1 MGDYAHHD
9 IGIGHVLNEEGVM
22 EDLAARFDELGRLV
36 PIPHPWDVTEYL
48 ERVAEYRGRPI
59 TLCPIDVGALSGNG
73 CGTGSGLWIAR
84 EDDDVIMYG
93 ADTEWHADHI
103 IAHEIGHMLLGHGG
117 SASGPEAAAADLPLR
132 ELMPSLSL
140 ETIHSVL
147 RRQDYGSERER
158 AAETFADLLLVEAM
172 LPKRSASRFRSTF
185 FRNRHR

>member
-1 MGDYAHHD
+1 
-9 IGIGHVLNEEGVM
+9 M
-22 EDLAARFDELGRLV
+22 EDLAARFEELGRLV
-36 PIPHPWDVTEYL
+36 PIPHPWDMTEYL
-48 ERVAEYRGRPI
+48 ARVAEYRRRPI
-59 TLCPIDVGALSGNG
+59 TLCPIEVGALSGNG

-84 EDDDVIMYG
+84 EGDEVIMYG

-103 IAHEIGHMLLGHGG
+103 IAHEIGHMLLGHGE
-117 SASGPEAAAADLPLR
+117 SAGGAAADDLPLR

-140 ETIHSVL
+140 ETIRSVL

>member
-1 MGDYAHHD
+1 
-9 IGIGHVLNEEGVM
+9 M
-22 EDLAARFDELGRLV
+22 EDLAARFEELGRLV
-36 PIPHPWDVTEYL
+36 PIPDPWDMTEYIA
-48 ERVAEYRGRPI
+48 RVAAYRERPI

-84 EDDDVIMYG
+84 EGDDVIMYG

-103 IAHEIGHMLLGHGG
+103 IAHEVGHMLLGHGG
-117 SASGPEAAAADLPLR
+117 TASGPGAGAADLPLR

-140 ETIHSVL
+140 ETIRSVL

-172 LPKRSASRFRSTF
+172 LPKRSASRFHSTF
-185 FRNRHR
+185 FRNRRR

>member
-1 MGDYAHHD
+1 
-9 IGIGHVLNEEGVM
+9 M
-22 EDLAARFDELGRLV
+22 EDLAARFEELGRLV
-36 PIPHPWDVTEYL
+36 PIPDPWDMTEYI
-48 ERVAEYRGRPI
+48 ERVAAYRARPI
-59 TLCPIDVGALSGNG
+59 TLWPVDVGALAGNG

-103 IAHEIGHMLLGHGG
+103 IAHEVGHMLLGHGET
-117 SASGPEAAAADLPLR
+117 SSGPAADLPLR
-132 ELMPSLSL
+132 ELMPSLSP
-140 ETIHSVL
+140 ETIRSVL
-147 RRQDYGSERER
+147 GRRDYGSERER

>member
-1 MGDYAHHD
+1 
-9 IGIGHVLNEEGVM
+9 M
-22 EDLAARFDELGRLV
+22 EDLAARFEELGRLV
-36 PIPHPWDVTEYL
+36 PIPYPWDITEYIA
-48 ERVAEYRGRPI
+48 RVAEYRGRPI
-59 TLCPIDVGALSGNG
+59 TLCPIDVGALLGNG

-84 EDDDVIMYG
+84 EGDDVIMYG

-103 IAHEIGHMLLGHGG
+103 IAHEIGHMLLGHGAT
-117 SASGPEAAAADLPLR
+117 ASGPGGAAADLPLR

-140 ETIHSVL
+140 ETIRSAL
-147 RRQDYGSERER
+147 RREDYGSDREH

>member
-1 MGDYAHHD
+1 
-9 IGIGHVLNEEGVM
+9 
-22 EDLAARFDELGRLV
+22 
-36 PIPHPWDVTEYL
+36 
-48 ERVAEYRGRPI
+48 
-59 TLCPIDVGALSGNG
+59 
-73 CGTGSGLWIAR
+73 
-84 EDDDVIMYG
+84 MYG
-93 ADTEWHADHI
+93 ADSEWHADHI

-117 SASGPEAAAADLPLR
+117 TASGPGGATADLPLR

-140 ETIHSVL
+140 ETIRSVL

>member
-1 MGDYAHHD
+1 M
-9 IGIGHVLNEEGVM
+9 
-22 EDLAARFDELGRLV
+22 
-36 PIPHPWDVTEYL
+36 
-48 ERVAEYRGRPI
+48 
-59 TLCPIDVGALSGNG
+59 DVGALSANG

-84 EDDDVIMYG
+84 EGDDVIMYG
-93 ADTEWHADHI
+93 ADTAWHADHI

-117 SASGPEAAAADLPLR
+117 AASAPGAATADLPLR

-140 ETIHSVL
+140 ETIRSVL

-185 FRNRHR
+185 FRSRHR

>member
-1 MGDYAHHD
+1 
-9 IGIGHVLNEEGVM
+9 M
-22 EDLAARFDELGRLV
+22 EDLAARFEELGLLV
-36 PIPHPWDVTEYL
+36 PIPHPWDITKYIA
-48 ERVAEYRGRPI
+48 RVAEYRKRPI
-59 TLCPIDVGALSGNG
+59 TLCPIGIGALSDSG

-84 EDDDVIMYG
+84 EGDDVIMYG

-117 SASGPEAAAADLPLR
+117 NTSGPDDAAADLPLR

-140 ETIHSVL
+140 ETIRSVL
-147 RRQDYGSERER
+147 RRQDYDSEHER

-185 FRNRHR
+185 FRHRHR

>member
-1 MGDYAHHD
+1 
-9 IGIGHVLNEEGVM
+9 M
-22 EDLAARFDELGRLV
+22 EDLAPRFEELSRLV
-36 PIPHPWDVTEYL
+36 PIPYPWDTTEYVA
-48 ERVAEYRGRPI
+48 RVAEYRGRPI
-59 TLCPIDVGALSGNG
+59 TMCPIDVGALSGTG

-103 IAHEIGHMLLGHGG
+103 IAHELGHMLLGHGET
-117 SASGPEAAAADLPLR
+117 ASGPGDGADDLSLR

-140 ETIHSVL
+140 ETIRGVL
-147 RRQDYGSERER
+147 RRQDYDSECER

>member
-1 MGDYAHHD
+1 
-9 IGIGHVLNEEGVM
+9 M
-22 EDLAARFDELGRLV
+22 EDLAARFEELGRLV
-36 PIPHPWDVTEYL
+36 QIPHPWDMTEYI
-48 ERVAEYRGRPI
+48 ERVAAYRGRSI
-59 TLCPIDVGALSGNG
+59 TLCPIDVGALAGNG

-103 IAHEIGHMLLGHGG
+103 IAHEIGHMLLGHGET
-117 SASGPEAAAADLPLR
+117 SSGPAGPATDLPLR

-147 RRQDYGSERER
+147 GRQDYGSERER

>member
-1 MGDYAHHD
+1 
-9 IGIGHVLNEEGVM
+9 M
-22 EDLAARFDELGRLV
+22 EDLAARFEELGRLV
-36 PIPHPWDVTEYL
+36 PIPHPWDITEYIA
-48 ERVAEYRGRPI
+48 RVAEYRGRPI

-84 EDDDVIMYG
+84 EGDDVIMYG

-117 SASGPEAAAADLPLR
+117 TASGPGGAAADLQLH

-140 ETIHSVL
+140 ETIRSVL

>member
-1 MGDYAHHD
+1 
-9 IGIGHVLNEEGVM
+9 M
-22 EDLAARFDELGRLV
+22 EDLAARFEDLGRLV
-36 PIPHPWDVTEYL
+36 PIPYPWDITEYIA
-48 ERVAEYRGRPI
+48 RVAQYRGRPI

-84 EDDDVIMYG
+84 EGDDVIMYG

-117 SASGPEAAAADLPLR
+117 TAGAAAADLPLR

-140 ETIHSVL
+140 ETIRSVL
-147 RRQDYGSERER
+147 RREDYGSERER

>member
-1 MGDYAHHD
+1 
-9 IGIGHVLNEEGVM
+9 M
-22 EDLAARFDELGRLV
+22 EDLAARFEELGRLV
-36 PIPHPWDVTEYL
+36 PIPHPWDITEYI
-48 ERVAEYRGRPI
+48 ERVAQYRGRPI
-59 TLCPIDVGALSGNG
+59 TLCPTDVGALSESG

-84 EDDDVIMYG
+84 EGDDVIMYG

-117 SASGPEAAAADLPLR
+117 TAGDAAADLPLR

-140 ETIHSVL
+140 ETIRGVL